1 MSSAASQSRL
11 LKTRSRLAIL
21 FSAVLLGFGFNAG
34 FSGAARAA
42 EAPVNIG
49 VVQIV
54 DHEALNDT
62 VRGIV
67 DGMAERGW
75 KDGEKARFDLQ
86 NAHGD
91 QSTLKNIGDR
101 FVSEPA
107 FTGRF

>member
-1 MSSAASQSRL
+1 MSEAVSQGRL

-21 FSAVLLGFGFNAG
+21 FSAALFGFGFNAG
-34 FSGAARAA
+34 MVETAAAA
-42 EAPVNIG
+42 DAPVNIG

-75 KDGEKARFDLQ
+75 KDGEKAHFDLQ

-91 QSTLKNIGDR
+91 QSTLKNR
-101 FVSEPA
+101 
-107 FTGRF
+107 